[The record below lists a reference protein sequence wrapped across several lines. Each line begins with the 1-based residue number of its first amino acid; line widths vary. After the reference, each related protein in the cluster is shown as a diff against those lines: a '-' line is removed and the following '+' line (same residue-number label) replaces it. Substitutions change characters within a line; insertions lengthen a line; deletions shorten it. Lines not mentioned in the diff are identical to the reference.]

1 MLRRRCRY
9 GVNRDQGW
17 RLEKGGG
24 LVGDERQ
31 DNYELVSILLD
42 GDEQRSVWAWFLEVS

>member
-17 RLEKGGG
+17 RLEKGGSPI
-24 LVGDERQ
+24 GDEQQ
-31 DNYELVSILLD
+31 DSYELVSILLD
-42 GDEQRSVWAWFLEVS
+42 EDEQRSVWAWFLEVS